1 MTESENKFEQIPL
14 SEKYRARVDDEGFIS
29 ITDFATTELR
39 RQAKS
44 VAGLLDGDEGQAP
57 EYNLGEGLRFKG
69 SSGNYSDMKLHVDDL
84 DTFIRRVNE
93 YFG

>member
-84 DTFIRRVNE
+84 DTFIQRVNE